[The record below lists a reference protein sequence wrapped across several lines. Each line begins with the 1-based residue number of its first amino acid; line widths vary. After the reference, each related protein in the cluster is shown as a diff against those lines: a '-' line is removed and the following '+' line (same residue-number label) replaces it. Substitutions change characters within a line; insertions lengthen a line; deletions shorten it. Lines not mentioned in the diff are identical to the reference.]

1 MNKRFIE
8 LSLKIFILL
17 LFIFKIK
24 EGLTNTMDTSTKF
37 KGRFEVNIDKNFVYK
52 KTKNNKAGIK
62 LKEQIKD
69 EGFYKYKDI
78 IENSYKIKHRHTIKG
93 FNVKNDGSY
102 SSLYIDGYRLDKI
115 DNDVEHYILLKIK
128 KQVRILIKDLND
140 NKEDLTGDW
149 GLQNL
154 VYSIKDDKI
163 YNIDTEGFFT
173 YKRINY
179 KNRYKRWMKG
189 LKNILKYK
197 QH

>member
-24 EGLTNTMDTSTKF
+24 EGLTNTMDTSRKGS
-37 KGRFEVNIDKNFVYK
+37 GRFEVNINNNFIYK
-52 KTKNNKAGIK
+52 KTNNSKAGIE
-62 LKEQIKD
+62 LQEQIKN

-78 IENSYKIKHRHTIKG
+78 IENSYKIKHRHAVKG
-93 FNVKNDGSY
+93 FNVKQDGSY
-102 SSLYIDGYRLDKI
+102 NSIYIDGYRLDRI
-115 DNDVEHYILLKIK
+115 DNDVEHDILLKIK
-128 KQVRILIKDLND
+128 KQVRILIKDLDD
-140 NKEDLTGDW
+140 NKEGLTGDW

-163 YNIDTEGFFT
+163 YNIDNEGFFT
-173 YKRINY
+173 YKKIKY
-179 KNRYKRWMKG
+179 KNLYKRWMEG

-197 QH
+197 

>member
-17 LFIFKIK
+17 IFIFKIK
-24 EGLTNTMDTSTKF
+24 EGLTNTMDTTTPYT
-37 KGRFEVNIDKNFVYK
+37 GRFEVNVDNNFIYK
-52 KTKNNKAGIK
+52 KTKDNKAGNV
-62 LKEQIKD
+62 LKKQIKD

-78 IENSYKIKHRHTIKG
+78 IENSYKIKHNHAVKG

-102 SSLYIDGYRLDKI
+102 NSIYIDGYRLDRI
-115 DNDVEHYILLKIK
+115 DNDVEHDILLKIK
-128 KQVRILIKDLND
+128 KQVIILKKSLNKNKD
-140 NKEDLTGDW
+140 KVSGDW

-173 YKRINY
+173 YQKLPKWGDLKQINTWL
-179 KNRYKRWMKG
+179 NT
-189 LKNILKYK
+189 ILKY
-197 QH
+197 

>member
-1 MNKRFIE
+1 MNKRCIE

-24 EGLTNTMDTSTKF
+24 EGITNTMDTSGKYS
-37 KGRFEVNIDKNFVYK
+37 GRFEVNINNNFIYK

-78 IENSYKIKHRHTIKG
+78 IENSYKIKHRHAVKG
-93 FNVKNDGSY
+93 FNVKKDGSY
-102 SSLYIDGYRLDKI
+102 NSIYIDGYRLDRI
-115 DNDVEHYILLKIK
+115 DYNIEHYILLKIK
-128 KQVRILIKDLND
+128 KQVRILIKDLDD

-163 YNIDTEGFFT
+163 YNIDNEGFFT
-173 YKRINY
+173 YDRINY
-179 KNRYKRWMKG
+179 KNSYKRWMEG

-197 QH
+197 

>member
-1 MNKRFIE
+1 MNKRCIE

-24 EGLTNTMDTSTKF
+24 EGMTNTMNTATQYS
-37 KGRFEVNIDKNFVYK
+37 GRFEVNIDNNFIYK
-52 KTKNNKAGIK
+52 KTKNNKAGNK
-62 LKEQIKD
+62 LKKKIKD

-78 IENSYKIKHRHTIKG
+78 IENSYKIKHNHAVKG
-93 FNVKNDGSY
+93 FNVKKDGSY
-102 SSLYIDGYRLDKI
+102 NSMYIDGYRLDRI
-115 DNDVEHYILLKIK
+115 DTNIDHDILLKIK
-128 KQVRILIKDLND
+128 KQVRILIKDLDD
-140 NKEDLTGDW
+140 NKEGLTGDW

-173 YKRINY
+173 YERINY
-179 KNRYKRWMKG
+179 KNLNKRWMKG

-197 QH
+197 